1 MAGMV
6 MGAPRQA
13 GQTAGVSL
21 GVLIT
26 AEGEQKKGS
35 GGEEGEIQEGLIIR
49 PLLLCPIN
57 ALVNSADYERN
68 QELQSLMI
76 LHQRVQ
82 KAGGKKKF
90 PKEPL
95 SSPR

>member
-1 MAGMV
+1 MSWLFGDIEMAGMV

-35 GGEEGEIQEGLIIR
+35 GGEEGEIQEA
-49 PLLLCPIN
+49 PIN
-57 ALVNSADYERN
+57 ALLVTSADFEQN
-68 QELQSLMI
+68 QEL
-76 LHQRVQ
+76 
-82 KAGGKKKF
+82 
-90 PKEPL
+90 
-95 SSPR
+95 